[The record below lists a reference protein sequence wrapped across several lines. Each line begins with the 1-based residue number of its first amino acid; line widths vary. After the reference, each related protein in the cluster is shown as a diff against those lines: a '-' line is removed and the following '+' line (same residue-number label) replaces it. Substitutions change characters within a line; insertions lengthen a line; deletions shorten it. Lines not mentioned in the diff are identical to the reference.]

1 MTRLTTD
8 VAAVFAPQMP
18 GQLATMISRLFKL
31 ITVFAV
37 TLILLPIAA
46 GAGLTYAK
54 GWPGSWRSAD
64 WSSSGMLPAAADEQE
79 AVVYVMAARS
89 GRWKGIFA
97 VHHWLVLK
105 PSGGAAYERYDVVGW
120 GSPVRRDHRAAD
132 ARWYSAEPEIVHQ
145 VRGAEA
151 TALIP
156 KLRAAV
162 AAYPWREY
170 GDYQVWPGP
179 NSNTFVA
186 YIARAVPELQAEL
199 DPAGIG
205 KDWLG
210 PGLQLGRMPSGTG
223 WQVSLHGL
231 AGAGASWREG
241 LELHFLGAT
250 IGVDFDQPS
259 IKLPALGRIRL
270 AG

>member
-1 MTRLTTD
+1 MFRRLIKFT
-8 VAAVFAPQMP
+8 
-18 GQLATMISRLFKL
+18 ATFMI
-31 ITVFAV
+31 A
-37 TLILLPIAA
+37 LILLPIAA
-46 GAGLTYAK
+46 GTALTYSK
-54 GWPGSWRSAD
+54 GWPTSWRSAD
-64 WSSSGMLPAAADEQE
+64 WSSTGMLPRAGDERD

-105 PSGGAAYERYDVVGW
+105 PSGGADYERYDVVGW
-120 GSPVRRDHRAAD
+120 GSPVRRDHRAPD
-132 ARWYSAEPEIVHQ
+132 ARWYSSQPQIVHE
-145 VRGAEA
+145 VRGAQAE
-151 TALIP
+151 ALIP

-162 AAYPWREY
+162 AAYPWSEY

-179 NSNTFVA
+179 NSNSFVA
-186 YIARAVPELQAEL
+186 HIARNVPELGAEL

-210 PGLQLGRMPSGTG
+210 PGLQYGPMPSGTG

-231 AGAGASWREG
+231 IGAGASWREG
-241 LELHFLGAT
+241 LEFHFLGAT

-259 IKLPALGRIRL
+259 IKLPALGRIGL
-270 AG
+270 TS

>member
-1 MTRLTTD
+1 MFRRLSR
-8 VAAVFAPQMP
+8 FI
-18 GQLATMISRLFKL
+18 ATFVI
-31 ITVFAV
+31 V
-37 TLILLPIAA
+37 LILLPIAA
-46 GAGLTYAK
+46 GTALTYSQ
-54 GWPGSWRSAD
+54 GWPSSWRSAD
-64 WSSSGMLPAAADEQE
+64 WSSSGMLPAASADRD

-105 PSGGAAYERYDVVGW
+105 PANGPYERYDVVGW

-132 ARWYSAEPEIVHQ
+132 ARWYSSEPHIVHE

-151 TALIP
+151 EALIP

-179 NSNTFVA
+179 NSNSFVA
-186 YIARAVPELQAEL
+186 HIARSVPELGVEL

-210 PGLQLGRMPSGTG
+210 PGLQVGRMPSGTG

-231 AGAGASWREG
+231 IGAGASWREG
-241 LELHFLGAT
+241 VELHFLGAT
-250 IGVDFDQPS
+250 IGVDFDQPA
-259 IKLPALGRIRL
+259 IKLPALGRIGL
-270 AG
+270 S

>member
-1 MTRLTTD
+1 MVVQLRFMFRRLSR
-8 VAAVFAPQMP
+8 FI
-18 GQLATMISRLFKL
+18 ATFVI
-31 ITVFAV
+31 V
-37 TLILLPIAA
+37 LILLPIAA
-46 GAGLTYAK
+46 GTALTYSQ
-54 GWPGSWRSAD
+54 GWPSSWSSAD
-64 WSSSGMLPAAADEQE
+64 WSSSGMLPAAAADRD

-105 PSGGAAYERYDVVGW
+105 PAGGQYERYDVVGW

-132 ARWYSAEPEIVHQ
+132 ARWYSSEPQIVHE
-145 VRGAEA
+145 VRGAQAE
-151 TALIP
+151 ALIP
-156 KLRAAV
+156 KLRSAV

-179 NSNTFVA
+179 NSNSFVA
-186 YIARAVPELQAEL
+186 HIARSVPELGVEL

-210 PGLQLGRMPSGTG
+210 PGLQVGRMPSGTG

-231 AGAGASWREG
+231 IGAGASWREG
-241 LELHFLGAT
+241 VELHFLGAT
-250 IGVDFDQPS
+250 IGVDFDRPA
-259 IKLPALGRIRL
+259 IKLPALGRL
-270 AG
+270 GLS

>member
-1 MTRLTTD
+1 MFKRLTKL
-8 VAAVFAPQMP
+8 VAAF
-18 GQLATMISRLFKL
+18 MI
-31 ITVFAV
+31 A
-37 TLILLPIAA
+37 LILLPIAA
-46 GAGLTYAK
+46 GTALTYSK
-54 GWPGSWRSAD
+54 GGPSSWRSAD
-64 WSSSGMLPAAADEQE
+64 WSSSGMLPAASADRD

-105 PSGGAAYERYDVVGW
+105 PAGGAAYERYDVVGW

-132 ARWYSAEPEIVHQ
+132 ARWYSSQPQIVHE
-145 VRGAEA
+145 VRGAQAE
-151 TALIP
+151 ALIP
-156 KLRAAV
+156 ELRAAV
-162 AAYPWREY
+162 AAYPWREH

-179 NSNTFVA
+179 NSNSFVA
-186 YIARAVPELQAEL
+186 HVARTVPELGAEL

-210 PGLQLGRMPSGTG
+210 PGLQVARMPSGTG

-231 AGAGASWREG
+231 IGAGGSWREG

-259 IKLPALGRIRL
+259 IKLPALGRI
-270 AG
+270 GFS